1 MIKLFVL
8 ILLVFGVS
16 IAGATSTEVTYTAK
30 KQVSALTAQE
40 TILVLIKKYEEKY
53 DTPQGLLLAIVKAE
67 SSLNP
72 LAEGDMDIICRRT
85 GEPVR
90 ARGLVQITA
99 CWHPSVSDEEAYD
112 PAFSLEFLAKNLK
125 KGRCHWWTT
134 CRRYTKTK
142 IYVSLL

>member
-1 MIKLFVL
+1 MGYYDENDNSPYS
-8 ILLVFGVS
+8 LVVCITCGV
-16 IAGATSTEVTYTAK
+16 EVPMFFYNQRSAK
-30 KQVSALTAQE
+30 NTGGHVTGRLT
-40 TILVLIKKYEEKY
+40 
-53 DTPQGLLLAIVKAE
+53 VK
-67 SSLNP
+67 N
-72 LAEGDMDIICRRT
+72 DKII
-85 GEPVR
+85 R
-90 ARGLVQITA
+90 ANLPRGLVQITA